1 MNNNINILLLG
12 ITGDL
17 SKLKILPAIG
27 QLAKL
32 QNQTHKIKLYGQS
45 RSEANK
51 DLIIEK
57 INQTS
62 NDCYNDLELKLIQKS
77 YTDSSALTQVID
89 QTDTIDR
96 LIIYFALPPSVI
108 IDYLT
113 MIDKLDGQIFANKSV
128 DLLLEK
134 PFGRNLLEAKNIIE
148 LIERVSKKVKVS
160 FIDHYLFKNQ
170 AQIVDQAQIA
180 KLFNTNLIEPSIINI
195 VTLETVDVDNRLGY
209 YIDSGAI
216 DDMTPH
222 LLSLLLK
229 FLKLFE
235 IDDFEININEVAIGQ
250 YEGLIDK
257 IKEIDETKLNLETFF
272 EVKADLINGSKL
284 IDLKLTSGKKL
295 LKKKTEL
302 EAFLSNNGQF
312 VWDISGNDQII
323 YTKDGNSTIINT
335 EQNEK
340 LDHVNMF
347 LQVMKKDY
355 SNFITNKQVIM
366 GHNLITKIKEFA
378 EFNNIKVEIY

>member
-355 SNFITNKQVIM
+355 SNFITNKQVII
-366 GHNLITKIKEFA
+366 GHNLITKIKEFV